1 MAKNAEDFPGRGGL
15 RRQRSLLDP
24 GRHQCNGQLK
34 VGVENLIKGVLH
46 KA

>member
-15 RRQRSLLDP
+15 RRQRGLLDP
-24 GRHQCNGQLK
+24 GRHQGNGQLK
-34 VGVENLIKGVLH
+34 VGGDNLIKRVLH